1 MGMTGSAISGVV
13 LSTVRYGD
21 NGIVVNVL
29 TRESGRRA
37 FMASTPGVKSG
48 KGAKMAM
55 LMPLSLIE
63 FVTTGGRNGKMARMG
78 QTRLRMPFTRLGADP
93 TRRAVAIFIAELLCR
108 TIPEDVPDPVSFD
121 FVDAAISALDD
132 EIDGA
137 YNFHLWFMMHLMAHL
152 GIGPEAGTGRKEIF
166 DMEAGTWADRLPPHP
181 NTIRGRDAELWRA
194 LGETGVTDLAGITMS
209 RGERQRM
216 IDLMS
221 QYYRMHMPGFSQLK
235 SAAILAMLN

>member
-1 MGMTGSAISGVV
+1 
-13 LSTVRYGD
+13 
-21 NGIVVNVL
+21 
-29 TRESGRRA
+29 
-37 FMASTPGVKSG
+37 MASTPGVKSG

-63 FVTTGGRNGKMARMG
+63 FVATGGRNGKMARMG